1 MEKKRALTLVINA
14 VLAGGLLLGAAG
26 ASAHEKGD
34 IIVRAG
40 AVHLANDRDDNQDY
54 SVNGTDI
61 PNSNVEVSH
70 NTQLGLT
77 ISYMLTD
84 HIGVELLAATPFAHD
99 IKVDVS
105 TIDPSVGKVNG
116 GSTKHLPPTLSLQ
129 YFPMDSAS
137 KFQPYIGVGV
147 NYTFFF
153 EEHVDSDLD
162 EFLGLS
168 GGGLE
173 IDSNW
178 GFAGQIGIDYQIT
191 DKWLVNAAVWHI
203 DLETDGKFT
212 FDGGTEV
219 KTVEDLDPW
228 VFMFSLGYKF

>member
-1 MEKKRALTLVINA
+1 MEKKRALTLAINTI
-14 VLAGGLLLGAAG
+14 LAGGLLLGAAG

-54 SVNGTDI
+54 SVNGVDA
-61 PNSNVEVSH
+61 PGSNVSIAH
-70 NTQLGLT
+70 DTQLGLT

-84 HIGVELLAATPFAHD
+84 HIGVELLAATPFSHD
-99 IKVDVS
+99 IKVE
-105 TIDPSVGKVNG
+105 VGGEKVHG

-137 KFQPYIGVGV
+137 RFQPYVGLGI
-147 NYTFFF
+147 NYTWFF
-153 EEHVDSDLD
+153 EEHVANDLD
-162 EFLGLS
+162 EILGLS
-168 GGGLE
+168 GGQLK
-173 IDSNW
+173 IDANW
-178 GFAGQIGIDYQIT
+178 GFAGQIGFDYQIT

-203 DLETDGKFT
+203 ELETDGKFT

-228 VFMFSLGYKF
+228 VFMLSLGYKF